1 MSFFVDT
8 HAHLYAD
15 QFNEDQDAMMQRAI
29 KNGVSHFFL
38 PNIDETSIDAMYDL
52 ESRYPG
58 QCFAMMGLHPCS
70 VNKDFGSVL
79 SRMQAQLNV
88 RKFCA
93 IGEIG
98 LDYYWST
105 TFKQQQIE
113 AFRIQCG
120 WAKQLDIPIVIH
132 ARDSLDDII
141 ELVRAEKTP
150 NFRGIFHCFGGS
162 YAQAQQIIDLGFL
175 LGIGGVLTFKKA
187 NLDTVL
193 EKIDVQHLV
202 LETDA
207 PYLAPSP
214 YRGKRNESA
223 YIPIIAQK
231 LADIKQV
238 PVEKIAQ
245 ITSENALNLFG
256 LNFEGIKTC

>member
-1 MSFFVDT
+1 M
-8 HAHLYAD
+8 
-15 QFNEDQDAMMQRAI
+15 
-29 KNGVSHFFL
+29 
-38 PNIDETSIDAMYDL
+38 
-52 ESRYPG
+52 
-58 QCFAMMGLHPCS
+58 
-70 VNKDFGSVL
+70 
-79 SRMQAQLNV
+79 
-88 RKFCA
+88 
-93 IGEIG
+93 
-98 LDYYWST
+98 
-105 TFKQQQIE
+105 
-113 AFRIQCG
+113 
-120 WAKQLDIPIVIH
+120 
-132 ARDSLDDII
+132 
-141 ELVRAEKTP
+141 
-150 NFRGIFHCFGGS
+150 
-162 YAQAQQIIDLGFL
+162 
-175 LGIGGVLTFKKA
+175 LGIGGVLTFKKS

-256 LNFEGIKTC
+256 LNFEGIKTS